1 MRALYAAVVTLL
13 LAASPALAQTCETS
27 DAVKA
32 QVLAVIPN
40 AYVIDEFEGAPAQ
53 GILRG
58 YNEAPPPSD
67 WRAERITVMHAPG
80 FAHVLLIAHT
90 GGCVVFKDQVPLAAF
105 MSWVGR
111 GA

>member
-1 MRALYAAVVTLL
+1 MKALI
-13 LAASPALAQTCETS
+13 LAASLLISGTAIAQPCETPA
-27 DAVKA
+27 DVMA

-40 AYVIDEFEGAPAQ
+40 AYIAEEFDGAPAQ
-53 GILRG
+53 GVLRG

-67 WRAERITVMHAPG
+67 WRAERITVMHAPN

-90 GGCVVFKDQVPLAAF
+90 DGCVVFKDQVPLPAF
-105 MSWVGR
+105 LSWVGR

>member
-1 MRALYAAVVTLL
+1 MKSVI
-13 LAASPALAQTCETS
+13 LAASLLIAGAANAQTCETPA
-27 DAVKA
+27 DVMA

-40 AYVIDEFEGAPAQ
+40 AYIAEEFDGAPAQ
-53 GILRG
+53 GVLQG

-67 WRAERITVMHAPG
+67 WRAERITVMHAPN

-90 GGCVVFKDQVPLAAF
+90 GGCVVFKDQVPLPAF
-105 MSWVGR
+105 LSWVGR